1 MDYSVL
7 KVTNSGSIFRDI
19 PALETDRLIL
29 RKLSMRDV
37 NDIFEYA
44 SVPEIA
50 QHVMWAHHRNI
61 ADSLHFL
68 RAVMQQYQNGTPSPW
83 GIVYKEND
91 KLIGTG
97 GFHIWN
103 LDHRRAEIGYALSKD
118 YWNKGIMTEALKEM
132 IKFGF
137 EHLNLN
143 RIEAL
148 CKVENTA
155 SEKVMQKCGMKLEGT
170 LREHIF
176 VKEAFHDLK
185 MYSILKSEL
194 KETV

>member
-1 MDYSVL
+1 MDFSAL

-19 PALETDRLIL
+19 PAIETDRLIL

-50 QHVMWAHHRNI
+50 KHVMWGHHRNI
-61 ADSLHFL
+61 SDTLHFL
-68 RAVMQQYQNGTPSPW
+68 RAVMQQYQNGLPSPW
-83 GIVYKEND
+83 AMVYKEND
-91 KLIGTG
+91 KVIGTG
-97 GFHIWN
+97 GFHVWN
-103 LDHRRAEIGYALSKD
+103 LDHRRAEIGYALSQA
-118 YWNKGIMTEALKEM
+118 YWNKGIMTEALKAM

-148 CKVENTA
+148 CKVQNTA
-155 SEKVMQKCGMKLEGT
+155 SEKVMQKCSMKYEGT

-176 VKEAFHDLK
+176 VKEEFHDLK
-185 MYSILKSEL
+185 MYSILRSEF
-194 KETV
+194 KE